1 MKNKIIIIALLLL
14 TTVGFSQGKKEK
26 IQALKIAQ
34 ITETLDLSEN
44 EAQKFWPFYNAFE
57 DSIKSIK
64 NDIRKIRKSID
75 FETISESESREIIK
89 EITVLNDQKHN
100 LYNNYVSD
108 LQKVLPARKVLLLK
122 KSEEEFKRKMFDEYK
137 KRKQKRP

>member
-100 LYNNYVSD
+100 LSG
-108 LQKVLPARKVLLLK
+108 
-122 KSEEEFKRKMFDEYK
+122 
-137 KRKQKRP
+137 

>member
-44 EAQKFWPFYNAFE
+44 EAQKFYFCP
-57 DSIKSIK
+57 
-64 NDIRKIRKSID
+64 
-75 FETISESESREIIK
+75 
-89 EITVLNDQKHN
+89 
-100 LYNNYVSD
+100 
-108 LQKVLPARKVLLLK
+108 
-122 KSEEEFKRKMFDEYK
+122 
-137 KRKQKRP
+137 